1 MSITTLS
8 KAKMEILL
16 KFVCE
21 KHGIDIEKENER
33 FSHLSNI
40 PLPFDGIKRNGCCA
54 LKLNHGLYT
63 QCCDKTVDE
72 GEFCKTCE
80 RGEARYGKVEDRI
93 SNTTFPFIDP
103 RGKKEVRYGNV
114 MEKLGISRE
123 DAMLAASQRGMTIME
138 ENFEITK
145 TTRGRPKKKS
155 TEDVS
160 SSDEEKPKKKRGRPR
175 KENKTVKHNDVSA
188 MVNVLI
194 EEKKQEVNTELTES
208 VADIGGVEKCDEN
221 GLVATMHEHIHGENA
236 DKVPI
241 AWKELEQTAEEPFSN
256 IDKEYLKIKE
266 ENVTEIKNEKVNE
279 KAAKKAAKEAEKEAE
294 KAAKKAAKEDEKA
307 AKKAA
312 KKATKEAEKAAKKAE
327 KEAEKAAKKAEKE
340 VEKADKKEKTPE
352 INIMTS
358 VQNDELKEESMS
370 PYDSGEEEDVSHFQ
384 FNGVV
389 YLRSMSNTLYDA
401 TTHEEVGNY
410 IPGENGEEGKI
421 VESTN

>member
-1 MSITTLS
+1 MSIATLS

-16 KFVCE
+16 NFVCE
-21 KHGIDIEKENER
+21 KHGINIEEENKR

-63 QCCDKTVDE
+63 QCCDKTVDG

-93 SNTTFPFIDP
+93 SNTTFPFVDP

-114 MEKLGISRE
+114 MEKLGITRE
-123 DAMLAASQRGMTIME
+123 DAILAASQRGMTIMV

-188 MVNVLI
+188 MVNGLI
-194 EEKKQEVNTELTES
+194 QEKKQEVNAELKES
-208 VADIGGVEKCDEN
+208 IADIGGVEKCDEK
-221 GLVATMHEHIHGENA
+221 GFVATMHEHIHGENA
-236 DKVPI
+236 DNVPI
-241 AWKELEQTAEEPFSN
+241 AWIEKEAELAVEN
-256 IDKEYLKIKE
+256 KVEKKDDKEAEKTAKE
-266 ENVTEIKNEKVNE
+266 AE
-279 KAAKKAAKEAEKEAE
+279 KAAKKAAKEAEKASKKAAKEAE
-294 KAAKKAAKEDEKA
+294 KASKKAAKKAA
-307 AKKAA
+307 
-312 KKATKEAEKAAKKAE
+312 KEAEKAAKKA
-327 KEAEKAAKKAEKE
+327 
-340 VEKADKKEKTPE
+340 DKKEKAPE

-358 VQNDELKEESMS
+358 IQNDELKEESVS
-370 PYDSGEEEDVSHFQ
+370 PYDSGEEEEVSHFQ

-389 YLRSMSNTLYDA
+389 YLRSISNTLYDA
-401 TTHEEVGNY
+401 TTHMEVGNY

>member
-1 MSITTLS
+1 MSIATLS

-16 KFVCE
+16 NFVCE
-21 KHGIDIEKENER
+21 KHGIDIEEENKR

-63 QCCDKTVDE
+63 QCCDKTVNE

-93 SNTTFPFIDP
+93 SNTTFPFVDP

-114 MEKLGISRE
+114 MEKLGITRE
-123 DAMLAASQRGMTIME
+123 DAMLAASQRGMTIMV

-188 MVNVLI
+188 MVNGLI
-194 EEKKQEVNTELTES
+194 QEKQQEVNTELKES
-208 VADIGGVEKCDEN
+208 IADIGGVEKCDEK
-221 GLVATMHEHIHGENA
+221 GFVATMHEHIHGENA
-236 DKVPI
+236 DNVPI
-241 AWKELEQTAEEPFSN
+241 AWIE
-256 IDKEYLKIKE
+256 
-266 ENVTEIKNEKVNE
+266 
-279 KAAKKAAKEAEKEAE
+279 KEAELAVENKVENKVEKKDDKEAEKTAKEAE

-312 KKATKEAEKAAKKAE
+312 KKATKEAEKAAKKAA

-340 VEKADKKEKTPE
+340 VEKATKKDENEEKKEKAPE

-358 VQNDELKEESMS
+358 IQNDELKEESVS
-370 PYDSGEEEDVSHFQ
+370 PYDSGEEEEVSHFQ